1 MDVTRVWEELAREG
15 GRIVYLVLDGAGGL
29 PDPKK
34 GKTALHEA
42 RTPNLDALAGESS
55 CGLLELVGP
64 GITPGSGPGHFAL
77 FGYDPLAYRV
87 GRGVLSALGIDFDLK
102 EGDVA
107 ARVNFAT
114 VDDRG
119 RITDRRAGR
128 IPTETNRELCRRIR
142 KSVTL
147 DFDGE
152 YFLET
157 ERGHRAAF
165 VLRGR
170 GLEGDVTDTD
180 PQVSGVP
187 PNDPEA
193 GSPGSRRT
201 ADLVRDFLRK
211 AGEVLAGEPDANAI
225 LMRGF
230 ERHVS
235 LPSLHSRFRLTGLC
249 VAEYPMYRGISR
261 LIGMDVAPPPEEMGR
276 SFDILGARYGD
287 RHDFYFLH
295 VKEADARGEDGD
307 FAGKVAVFE
316 AVDRRIPDLLR
327 LDPDVLVVAADH
339 STPASMKMHSWHP
352 VPFLIRS
359 RVARVDGVERF
370 DESGCLRGSLGI
382 RPGVHLL
389 GLALAHAGRLR
400 KFGA

>member
-1 MDVTRVWEELAREG
+1 MDVTRVWEELARDG
-15 GRIVYLVLDGAGGL
+15 GRIVYLILDGAGGL
-29 PDPKK
+29 PHPEK
-34 GKTALHEA
+34 GKTALEAA

-55 CGLLELVGP
+55 CGLLEVVGP

-77 FGYDPLAYRV
+77 FGYDPLVYRV
-87 GRGVLSALGIDFDLK
+87 GRGVLSALGIDFDLR

-114 VDDRG
+114 VDGRG

-128 IPTETNRELCRRIR
+128 IPTAANRELCRRIR
-142 KSVTL
+142 ESVTL

-157 ERGHRAAF
+157 ESGHRAAF

-180 PQVSGVP
+180 PQATGMP
-187 PNDPEA
+187 PNDPDA
-193 GSPGSRRT
+193 VSPGSRKT
-201 ADLVRDFLRK
+201 ALLVRDFLRK
-211 AGEVLAGEPDANAI
+211 AGDVLVGEPGANAI
-225 LMRGF
+225 IMRGF
-230 ERHVS
+230 ERHRA
-235 LPSLHSRFRLTGLC
+235 LPSLHSRFRLTALC
-249 VAEYPMYRGISR
+249 VAGYPMYRGISR
-261 LIGMDVAPPPEEMGR
+261 LIGMDVAPAPEEIGG
-276 SFDILGARYGD
+276 SFDVLDARYGD
-287 RHDFYFLH
+287 RHDFHFLH
-295 VKEADARGEDGD
+295 VKDADARGEDGD
-307 FAGKVAVFE
+307 FDGKVAAFE

-339 STPASMKMHSWHP
+339 STPATMKTHSWHP

-359 RVARVDGVERF
+359 RLARVDGVVRF
-370 DESGCLRGSLGI
+370 DESSCLRGSLGI

-389 GLALAHAGRLR
+389 GLALAHAGRLK